1 MTARERDRTLE
12 DGTDLEDLAAMLDEQ
27 SVLLQRLVEM
37 AENRPADAS
46 GKDGTESGDGPT
58 LATLDASVL
67 EVLKNLKAQSKTLN
81 RLSRTA
87 GADAGGKDDAKS
99 GEKPTLATIDA
110 GLLLALDAL
119 DAQSKMLD
127 DLMQSPAAG
136 GGAAPGGPGPA
147 GRRQRPAGRRPR
159 PCARPRRT
167 SPAPPR
173 PSVPG
178 AASSCGP
185 SWRSRRR
192 APWRWGCWPRPPW
205 GSCRQGRHRHGGR
218 PPHRARRSTA
228 ARLLVG
234 GPCSNHN
241 RKRRTNRVVSQAQ
254 GRWRVRVR
262 ADPPSMGCRTD
273 GLMDCIVGAPDCPL
287 ARRRPSP
294 PATGQR

>member
-136 GGAAPGGPGPA
+136 GEAATADRETAAAVRTAAADIARAASAERSWRRVLVWAVLARPAPGALALGLLAQASLGILP
-147 GRRQRPAGRRPR
+147 
-159 PCARPRRT
+159 
-167 SPAPPR
+167 
-173 PSVPG
+173 PG
-178 AASSCGP
+178 AP
-185 SWRSRRR
+185 
-192 APWRWGCWPRPPW
+192 
-205 GSCRQGRHRHGGR
+205 
-218 PPHRARRSTA
+218 
-228 ARLLVG
+228 
-234 GPCSNHN
+234 
-241 RKRRTNRVVSQAQ
+241 
-254 GRWRVRVR
+254 
-262 ADPPSMGCRTD
+262 
-273 GLMDCIVGAPDCPL
+273 
-287 ARRRPSP
+287 
-294 PATGQR
+294 